1 MDKCMKCFFVISRNV
16 ISTLT
21 GARFYVAILLVTC
34 LMNQIIYPIKMFS
47 MQAGIHTCPWIFPFL
62 TQTFYLQMI
71 MLVGIIFLFCD
82 LPIINNGTI
91 YILARTGKKIWFWA
105 QVGYIFIM
113 TFIYYVC
120 IFMLSI
126 ALFFPYVKF
135 ENNWGKVLG
144 TVAQTNLQDQLNLE
158 MDYLLQV
165 TYTPLQAIGRAFLI
179 AWLVSVFTGI
189 VVLVLNIYFKSIVGA
204 VVGTMIAFTPY
215 FAVNANNMSAA
226 NYIAPA
232 VWLNIMKSYQLE
244 SVDYPN
250 AWYIFS
256 FLILGIVLF
265 IGLAYLKI
273 RSTKYSFYTMIN

>member
-1 MDKCMKCFFVISRNV
+1 MDKYKKCCFVIYRNV

-21 GARFYVAILLVTC
+21 QARFYVAILLVTC

-47 MQAGIHTCPWIFPFL
+47 IQARINTCPWIFPFL

-71 MLVGIIFLFCD
+71 MLIGIVFLFCD

-113 TFIYYVC
+113 TFIYYFC
-120 IFMLSI
+120 IFIVSI
-126 ALFFPYVKF
+126 VLFLPYTKF
-135 ENNWGKVLG
+135 ENSWGKILG
-144 TVAQTNLQDQLNLE
+144 TVAQTNLQDQLGIE

-165 TYTPLQAIGRAFLI
+165 TYTPIQAIGRAFFI

-189 VVLVLNIYFKSIVGA
+189 VILVLNIYFKVIIGA
-204 VVGTMIAFTPY
+204 VIGAMIAFTPY
-215 FAVNANNMSAA
+215 FAANANNLSAA

-244 SVDYPN
+244 SINYPN

-256 FLILGIVLF
+256 FLIVGIILL
-265 IGLAYLKI
+265 IALAYLKVQN
-273 RSTKYSFYTMIN
+273 KNYSYFEIVN